1 MHFTLPEFP
10 GMLLDTKDKAGS
22 ICSLLHDVGQKYTV
36 GLEDSLFL
44 GDITYTLVGL

>member
-1 MHFTLPEFP
+1 
-10 GMLLDTKDKAGS
+10 MLLDTKDKVGS

-44 GDITYTLVGL
+44 GDITYALVGL